1 MKKLTNEQ
9 ILLILTLS
17 ERCDSITGSSIANS
31 DGSVFVDIHSV
42 DNASLDQHIENC
54 EAIEEVFPG
63 GTMISMGILNNRAD
77 GSTSQNFRVAGSTSA
92 CVTFYTKKKPLL
104 QTEAVE
110 EINHLDCTVNV
121 TKVQSLLE
129 PWYVEQ
135 ILRDGGGMK

>member
-1 MKKLTNEQ
+1 MQKLTNEQ

-42 DNASLDQHIENC
+42 DDATVCQQEESFDRVFDIFR
-54 EAIEEVFPG
+54 EAIASPKEMFINP
-63 GTMISMGILNNRAD
+63 D
-77 GSTSQNFRVAGSTSA
+77 GSTSQNYEFINSSGVNI
-92 CVTFYTKKKPLL
+92 TFYTKKKPLL

-110 EINHLDCTVNV
+110 ETVHPQCIVNV

-135 ILRDGGGMK
+135 IFEERGVRK